1 MNAAVATPTAPPG
14 PATGAAPEP
23 ITAAQRAR
31 EQVEQ
36 AFDTA
41 HPTPTDARAEA
52 ILDALPPAGD
62 VDHADLPM
70 AVVVMVITRD
80 RITQH
85 AHLHLGGLH
94 SAHRNFVRGER
105 GFWNSRDPEFI
116 LAEDRI
122 GVELAEFVDRLDFP
136 GRVAE
141 MLPRLPADSGSQA
154 MASAAATVE
163 EIRHG

>member
-1 MNAAVATPTAPPG
+1 MKTIGLIGGMSWESTVPYYQIIN
-14 PATGAAPEP
+14 
-23 ITAAQRAR
+23 R
-31 EQVEQ
+31 
-36 AFDTA
+36 
-41 HPTPTDARAEA
+41 
-52 ILDALPPAGD
+52 
-62 VDHADLPM
+62 
-70 AVVVMVITRD
+70 VVGR
-80 RITQH
+80 R
-85 AHLHLGGLH
+85 LGGLH

-141 MLPRLPADSGSQA
+141 MLPRLPGS
-154 MASAAATVE
+154 ASTAAREIAAATVE

>member
-1 MNAAVATPTAPPG
+1 MNDAVAPSTSPQD
-14 PATGAAPEP
+14 PATGAGAEP
-23 ITAAQRAR
+23 TTAAQRAR
-31 EQVEQ
+31 DEVER
-36 AFDTA
+36 ALNTA
-41 HPTPTDARAEA
+41 PASGEGN
-52 ILDALPPAGD
+52 LDAAPPANHAD
-62 VDHADLPM
+62 AADLPM

-163 EIRHG
+163 GLRHG

>member
-1 MNAAVATPTAPPG
+1 MNDAVAPSTSPQD
-14 PATGAAPEP
+14 PATGAGPAPT
-23 ITAAQRAR
+23 TAAQRAR
-31 EQVEQ
+31 DEVER
-36 AFDTA
+36 ALNTA
-41 HPTPTDARAEA
+41 PASGEGN
-52 ILDALPPAGD
+52 LDAAPPANHAD
-62 VDHADLPM
+62 AADLPM

-163 EIRHG
+163 GLRHG

>member
-14 PATGAAPEP
+14 PATGAAQEP

-31 EQVEQ
+31 DEVER
-36 AFDTA
+36 ALNTA
-41 HPTPTDARAEA
+41 PASGEGN
-52 ILDALPPAGD
+52 LDAAPPANHAD
-62 VDHADLPM
+62 AADLPM

-141 MLPRLPADSGSQA
+141 MLPRLPGS
-154 MASAAATVE
+154 ASTAAREIAAATVE

>member
-1 MNAAVATPTAPPG
+1 MNDAVAPSTSPQD

-31 EQVEQ
+31 DEVER
-36 AFDTA
+36 ALNTA
-41 HPTPTDARAEA
+41 PASGEGN
-52 ILDALPPAGD
+52 LDAAPPANHAD
-62 VDHADLPM
+62 AADLPM

-163 EIRHG
+163 GLRHG